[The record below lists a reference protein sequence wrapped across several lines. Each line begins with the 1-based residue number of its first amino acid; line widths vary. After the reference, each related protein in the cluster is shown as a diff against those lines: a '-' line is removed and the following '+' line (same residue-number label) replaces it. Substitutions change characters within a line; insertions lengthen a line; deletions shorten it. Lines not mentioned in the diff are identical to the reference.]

1 MFYGKNK
8 LKKLLNAALY
18 AFAEEIDQHEAMNSN
33 KMADRL
39 GMSYDEMKE
48 AVDEFKRDFVIV
60 PEVDPGLR
68 MVETE
73 IKI

>member
-1 MFYGKNK
+1 
-8 LKKLLNAALY
+8 
-18 AFAEEIDQHEAMNSN
+18 MNSN
-33 KMADRL
+33 EMADRL